1 MENKKYYIVG
11 TKCGHVGRN
20 KWIEINIPII
30 ADSGKEA
37 AFKARMTPRVK
48 HHKKDAILFVKEVSG
63 VEYLVCLK
71 EYRKDPYVKC
81 KNIQDQRMI
90 ENFNCRVK
98 ENEIEEREF
107 RNKKESARFKNK
119 KQQILIKE
127 MKNKEKEYYY
137 YG

>member
-1 MENKKYYIVG
+1 MDNKKYYIVG

-48 HHKKDAILFVKEVSG
+48 HHKKDAILFVKEISG
-63 VEYLVCLK
+63 VEYLECLK
-71 EYRKDPYVKC
+71 EYHKDPYVKC
-81 KNIQDQRMI
+81 RSIQDQRLI
-90 ENFNCRVK
+90 TNFGSRVK
-98 ENEIEEREF
+98 EKELEEREF
-107 RNKKESARFKNK
+107 NNKKESSRFRVR
-119 KQQILIKE
+119 KQQLLIKE

-137 YG
+137 YE